1 MVDFG
6 ITFDENRRQ
15 AMHAAGHWDRV
26 TPLDHLERRVAEMPD
41 RTMIVDRGRRFSYGE
56 MLGAARRIAGNL
68 AALGVGRA
76 DVVAVQ
82 LPNWWEMAAMHFA
95 CLHLGAVVNPLMPIF
110 RRRELSYMLAFA
122 EAKVLVCPE
131 IFRGFDHAAM
141 AYGLARGIPCLEH
154 VLVVGRDF
162 EDVLLTPRS
171 PPPSGMRTGPDE
183 VMELMYTSGTTGE
196 PKGVLHT
203 PNTALTT
210 LRNGQDY
217 GEGADGVIM
226 MSTPLAHQTGFL
238 WGINLPVLI
247 GARVVYQDAWDP
259 GAALA
264 LMARENVTFM
274 IGATPFLSDLAGH
287 PDVGT
292 HDLSAF
298 RTFVCAGAPIPR
310 VLMERAGSRLG
321 VKVASG
327 WGMSENG
334 LVTGTRSDD
343 PPERVTGTDGRVF
356 GAMEIAVVDP
366 VTGAPCGTGEEGLLK
381 VRGPSLTVGYLKRP
395 ELLGLDDG
403 GWFDTGDLASKDGA
417 GYIRITGRAKDIV
430 IRGGE
435 NVPVVEVED
444 MLHRHPAVE
453 AAAVV
458 GVPDARLGERA
469 CACLQFRAEQRLAF
483 ADMVAYLEGL
493 GIARN
498 YLPEFL
504 LEIAEMPRTP
514 SGKIQKFRLRKTAL
528 GVVASD

>member
-1 MVDFG
+1 MP
-6 ITFDENRRQ
+6 T
-15 AMHAAGHWDRV
+15 
-26 TPLDHLERRVAEMPD
+26 RRV
-41 RTMIVDRGRRFSYGE
+41 S
-56 MLGAARRIAGNL
+56 
-68 AALGVGRA
+68 
-76 DVVAVQ
+76 
-82 LPNWWEMAAMHFA
+82 
-95 CLHLGAVVNPLMPIF
+95 F
-110 RRRELSYMLAFA
+110 R
-122 EAKVLVCPE
+122 
-131 IFRGFDHAAM
+131 
-141 AYGLARGIPCLEH
+141 
-154 VLVVGRDF
+154 
-162 EDVLLTPRS
+162 
-171 PPPSGMRTGPDE
+171 
-183 VMELMYTSGTTGE
+183 
-196 PKGVLHT
+196 
-203 PNTALTT
+203 
-210 LRNGQDY
+210 
-217 GEGADGVIM
+217 
-226 MSTPLAHQTGFL
+226 
-238 WGINLPVLI
+238 GINLPVLN
-247 GARVVYQDAWDP
+247 GSRVVYQDAWDP

-321 VKVASG
+321 VRVASG

-334 LVTGTRSDD
+334 LVTGTRPDD
-343 PPERVTGTDGRVF
+343 PPECVTGTDGRVF

-366 VTGAPCGTGEEGLLK
+366 ATGAPCGAGEDGLLK

-395 ELLGLDDG
+395 ELLGLDGG
-403 GWFDTGDLASKDGA
+403 GWFDTGDLASRDGD
-417 GYIRITGRAKDIV
+417 GYIRITGRAKDII

-469 CACLQFRAEQRLAF
+469 CACLRFRAGHRLEF

-504 LEIAEMPRTP
+504 LEMAEMPRTP
-514 SGKIQKFRLRKTAL
+514 SGKIQKFKLRETAL
-528 GVVASD
+528 GVVPSD